1 MARQLTCSA
10 ILLMIA
16 AGYYSVASHIGRS
29 ALADEVG
36 PAGLPVVYALVLA
49 TVALALAATALFRP
63 LLLRTV
69 AVTAAAGEPTLGFLL
84 RRAGGVFAIGVGYV
98 LIVPLAGYFLTLV
111 LVIAAMAL
119 YQGERASARLATVA
133 VAGAAVFWLL
143 FVGLLGVPLPAL
155 WGS

>member
-1 MARQLTCSA
+1 MARQLTCSV
-10 ILLMIA
+10 ILLIIA

-49 TVALALAATALFRP
+49 AVALALAAKALFRP
-63 LLLRTV
+63 LLVRTV
-69 AVTAAAGEPTLGFLL
+69 AATAAAGEPTPGFLL

-111 LVIAAMAL
+111 LVIGAMAL
-119 YQGERASARLATVA
+119 YQRERASARVATVA
-133 VAGAAVFWLL
+133 VVGAAIFWLL
-143 FVGLLGVPLPAL
+143 FVGLLGVPMPTL

>member
-10 ILLMIA
+10 ILLLIA
-16 AGYYSVASHIGRS
+16 AGYYSVASQITRS

-49 TVALALAATALFRP
+49 TVALALAAKAVFRP
-63 LLLRTV
+63 LLRAV
-69 AVTAAAGEPTLGFLL
+69 DVTAAAGEPTLGFLL

-111 LVIAAMAL
+111 AVIVAMAL
-119 YQGERASARLATVA
+119 YQGERASARLATIS
-133 VAGAAVFWLL
+133 VAGAALFWLL
-143 FVGLLGVPLPAL
+143 FVQLLGIPMPSL
-155 WGS
+155 WGA

>member
-10 ILLMIA
+10 ILLLIA
-16 AGYYSVASHIGRS
+16 AGYYSVASQITRS

-49 TVALALAATALFRP
+49 TVALALAAKAVFRP

-69 AVTAAAGEPTLGFLL
+69 DVTAAAGEPTLGFLL

-111 LVIAAMAL
+111 GVIVAMAL
-119 YQGERASARLATVA
+119 YQGERASARLATIA
-133 VAGAAVFWLL
+133 VAGSALFWLL
-143 FVGLLGVPLPAL
+143 FVHLLGIPMPSL
-155 WGS
+155 WGA

>member
-1 MARQLTCSA
+1 MARQLTCSV

-49 TVALALAATALFRP
+49 AVALALAATALFRP

-119 YQGERASARLATVA
+119 YQGERASVRLATVA

-143 FVGLLGVPLPAL
+143 FVGLLGVPMPAL
-155 WGS
+155 WGA

>member
-10 ILLMIA
+10 ILLLIA
-16 AGYYSVASHIGRS
+16 VGYYSVASQITRS

-49 TVALALAATALFRP
+49 AVALALATKAVFRP

-69 AVTAAAGEPTLGFLL
+69 DATATADEPPLGFLL
-84 RRAGGVFAIGVGYV
+84 RRAGGVFAIGIGYL

-119 YQGERASARLATVA
+119 YQGERASARLATIA

-143 FVGLLGVPLPAL
+143 FVGLLGIPMPTL

>member
-1 MARQLTCSA
+1 MARQLTCSV

-49 TVALALAATALFRP
+49 AVALALAATTLFRP

-98 LIVPLAGYFLTLV
+98 LIVPLTGYFLTLV

-119 YQGERASARLATVA
+119 YQGERASVRLATVA

-143 FVGLLGVPLPAL
+143 FVGLLGVPMPAL
-155 WGS
+155 WGA

>member
-1 MARQLTCSA
+1 MARDLSCAA
-10 ILLMIA
+10 ILLIIA

-36 PAGLPVVYALVLA
+36 PAGLPVVYAVVLAIVALVLA
-49 TVALALAATALFRP
+49 GKAV
-63 LLLRTV
+63 LLR
-69 AVTAAAGEPTLGFLL
+69 AVDSAAAAGGPALGFGL

-119 YQGERASARLATVA
+119 YQGERASARLATIA
-133 VAGAAVFWLL
+133 VAGAALFWLL
-143 FVGLLGVPLPAL
+143 FVRLLGIPMPAL
-155 WGS
+155 WGA

>member
-1 MARQLTCSA
+1 MARQLICSV
-10 ILLMIA
+10 ILLIIA

-29 ALADEVG
+29 ALADEIG

-49 TVALALAATALFRP
+49 AVALALAAKALFRP

-69 AVTAAAGEPTLGFLL
+69 AATAAAGEPTPGFLL

-111 LVIAAMAL
+111 LVIGAMAL
-119 YQGERASARLATVA
+119 YQGERASARVATVA
-133 VAGAAVFWLL
+133 VVGAAIFWLL
-143 FVGLLGVPLPAL
+143 FVELLGVPMPTL

>member
-1 MARQLTCSA
+1 MARDLTCSA
-10 ILLMIA
+10 ILLVIA

-29 ALADEVG
+29 ALADGVG

-49 TVALALAATALFRP
+49 TIALVLAGKAV
-63 LLLRTV
+63 LLRAADSAAV
-69 AVTAAAGEPTLGFLL
+69 AGKPALGFGL
-84 RRAGGVFAIGVGYV
+84 RRAAGAFAIGVGYV

-119 YQGERASARLATVA
+119 YQGERASARLATIA

-143 FVGLLGVPLPAL
+143 FVGLLGVPMPAL

>member
-1 MARQLTCSA
+1 MARQLTCSV

-16 AGYYSVASHIGRS
+16 AGYYSVAPPIGRRP
-29 ALADEVG
+29 LADEVG

-49 TVALALAATALFRP
+49 AVALALAATALFRP

-119 YQGERASARLATVA
+119 YHGERASVRLATVA

-143 FVGLLGVPLPAL
+143 FVRLLGVPMPAL
-155 WGS
+155 WGA